1 MPKGLE
7 VLEVLIDRTARFEHA
22 HTSTCITS
30 QTPGPVCGAGSRWEV
45 SPSLRPMARIA
56 FNQRRLY
63 QHRPAWLEESITG
76 IIRNICPYMASCAP
90 SACVP
95 VDHGEREKRHPHPR
109 MTSSQASP
117 ALQPS
122 IPTVETWSNGPWTL
136 ENSACG
142 YSPRLG
148 RMVGCASTRGL
159 HLAGWALCWA
169 SLTESPRRRW
179 PSDSRARARPES
191 PAEVASKST
200 IAPDSC
206 SLGSLRGLLAHHF
219 AAARY
224 TNTPTP

>member
-122 IPTVETWSNGPWTL
+122 IPTVETWSNGPGPWKTVRAATRPGWGAWWAAPRPV
-136 ENSACG
+136 ACTWRVG
-142 YSPRLG
+142 LFAGRL
-148 RMVGCASTRGL
+148 
-159 HLAGWALCWA
+159 
-169 SLTESPRRRW
+169 
-179 PSDSRARARPES
+179 
-191 PAEVASKST
+191 
-200 IAPDSC
+200 
-206 SLGSLRGLLAHHF
+206 
-219 AAARY
+219 
-224 TNTPTP
+224 